1 MGKINSYLS
10 PKRRAFQG
18 QEREIRGRIDVAT
31 VVPNLI
37 LLVAKKRLAAA
48 LDRPVPSTV
57 RTGAVLRSIT
67 VTKPINNR

>member
-57 RTGAVLRSIT
+57 RTGPVLRQYC
-67 VTKPINNR
+67 VP